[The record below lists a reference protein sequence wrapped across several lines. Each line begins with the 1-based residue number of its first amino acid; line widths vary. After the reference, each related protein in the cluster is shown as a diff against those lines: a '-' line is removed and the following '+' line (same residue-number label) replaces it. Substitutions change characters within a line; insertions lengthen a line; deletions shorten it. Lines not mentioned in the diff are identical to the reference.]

1 MSSRPAGIESGA
13 EGAAAVLRRGG
24 VIAYPT
30 EAVWGL
36 GCDPFNRDA
45 ALRILGLKR
54 RGIDKGLLLVA
65 AGMEQIDDLL
75 APLGEK
81 PLAAL
86 RQSWPGHVT
95 WLIPDPAGRYPAWIR
110 GQHPTVAVRVSDH
123 PVVSSIC
130 RAFGKPIVSTSA
142 NFAGEPEI
150 RSAEDL
156 RRQFGGEVDYVA
168 KGGLGGRAAPSEIR
182 DLLTNE
188 RIR

>member
-1 MSSRPAGIESGA
+1 MNPRPAGTESGGG
-13 EGAAAVLRRGG
+13 GAAVVLRRGG

-45 ALRILGLKR
+45 ALRILALKR
-54 RGIDKGLLLVA
+54 REIDKGLLLVA

-75 APLGEK
+75 APLGEE
-81 PLAAL
+81 PLAIL

-110 GQHPTVAVRVSDH
+110 GRHPTVAVRVSDH
-123 PVVSSIC
+123 PVVASIC
-130 RAFGKPIVSTSA
+130 RAFNRPIVSTSA

-150 RSAEDL
+150 RSTEDL
-156 RRQFGGEVDYVA
+156 RRQFGGEIDYVA
-168 KGGLGGRAAPSEIR
+168 EGRLGGRDAPSEIR
-182 DLLTNE
+182 DLLSNI

>member
-1 MSSRPAGIESGA
+1 MSSRSAGTESGA
-13 EGAAAVLRRGG
+13 ESAAAVLRRGG

-45 ALRILGLKR
+45 ALRIIRLKR
-54 RGIDKGLLLVA
+54 REIDKGLLLVA
-65 AGMEQIDDLL
+65 AGMGQSDDLL

-95 WLIPDPAGRYPAWIR
+95 WLIPDPAGCYPIWIR
-110 GQHPTVAVRVSDH
+110 GQHPTVAVRISDH

-130 RAFGKPIVSTSA
+130 RAFGKPVVSTSA

-156 RRQFGGEVDYVA
+156 RRQFGGEIDYVA
-168 KGGLGGRAAPSEIR
+168 AGALGGRDAPSEIR
-182 DLLTNE
+182 DLLSNV
-188 RIR
+188 RVR